1 MTRSVKLRCS
11 LNRRT
16 LDLADDGGTMSTLT
30 TTVTFLRTVLSV
42 RLMRLRAASRDKD
55 TGASAVEL
63 AIITAVILGIA
74 AALLLVIKNFV
85 TTESAQIHG

>member
-1 MTRSVKLRCS
+1 
-11 LNRRT
+11 
-16 LDLADDGGTMSTLT
+16 MSYLT
-30 TTVTFLRTVLSV
+30 TTMTFLRTVLGV
-42 RLMRLRAASRDKD
+42 RLAQLRVAARDKD
-55 TGASAVEL
+55 AGASAVEL

>member
-1 MTRSVKLRCS
+1 
-11 LNRRT
+11 
-16 LDLADDGGTMSTLT
+16 MSYLT
-30 TTVTFLRTVLSV
+30 TTMTFLRTVLVV
-42 RLMRLRAASRDKD
+42 RLAHLRAAAGEKD
-55 TGASAVEL
+55 AGASAVEL

>member
-1 MTRSVKLRCS
+1 MTYI
-11 LNRRT
+11 
-16 LDLADDGGTMSTLT
+16 TMSI
-30 TTVTFLRTVLSV
+30 TFFKTILGG
-42 RLMRLRAASRDKD
+42 RLARLRMAVLDKD
-55 TGASAVEL
+55 AGASAVEL

>member
-1 MTRSVKLRCS
+1 MTY
-11 LNRRT
+11 
-16 LDLADDGGTMSTLT
+16 LT
-30 TTVTFLRTVLSV
+30 TTITFLRTLLGI
-42 RLMRLRAASRDKD
+42 RLVQLRVAARDND
-55 TGASAVEL
+55 AGASAVEL

>member
-1 MTRSVKLRCS
+1 MTCI
-11 LNRRT
+11 
-16 LDLADDGGTMSTLT
+16 TMTM
-30 TTVTFLRTVLSV
+30 TFLRTILGNRLARIRMAVLV
-42 RLMRLRAASRDKD
+42 KD
-55 TGASAVEL
+55 AGASAVEL

>member
-1 MTRSVKLRCS
+1 MTYLTMTVMFF
-11 LNRRT
+11 RT
-16 LDLADDGGTMSTLT
+16 ILGGRLA
-30 TTVTFLRTVLSV
+30 
-42 RLMRLRAASRDKD
+42 RLRVAALEKD
-55 TGASAVEL
+55 AGASAVEL

>member
-1 MTRSVKLRCS
+1 MTYL
-11 LNRRT
+11 
-16 LDLADDGGTMSTLT
+16 TM
-30 TTVTFLRTVLSV
+30 TVTFFRAILGS
-42 RLMRLRAASRDKD
+42 RLARLRAAVLDKD
-55 TGASAVEL
+55 AGASAVEL

>member
-1 MTRSVKLRCS
+1 
-11 LNRRT
+11 
-16 LDLADDGGTMSTLT
+16 MSYLT
-30 TTVTFLRTVLSV
+30 TTMTFLRTILGV
-42 RLMRLRAASRDKD
+42 RLARLRAAARDQD
-55 TGASAVEL
+55 AGASAVEL

>member
-1 MTRSVKLRCS
+1 MTY
-11 LNRRT
+11 
-16 LDLADDGGTMSTLT
+16 LT
-30 TTVTFLRTVLSV
+30 TTITFLRTVLGI
-42 RLMRLRAASRDKD
+42 RLGRLRAAARDND
-55 TGASAVEL
+55 AGASAVEL

>member
-1 MTRSVKLRCS
+1 MTYITMTMTFFKAILGSRLAHLR
-11 LNRRT
+11 
-16 LDLADDGGTMSTLT
+16 M
-30 TTVTFLRTVLSV
+30 TVL
-42 RLMRLRAASRDKD
+42 DKD
-55 TGASAVEL
+55 AGASAVEL

>member
-1 MTRSVKLRCS
+1 MTYLTMTMTFFRAILRSRI
-11 LNRRT
+11 
-16 LDLADDGGTMSTLT
+16 A
-30 TTVTFLRTVLSV
+30 
-42 RLMRLRAASRDKD
+42 RLRAATLDKD
-55 TGASAVEL
+55 AGASAVEL

>member
-1 MTRSVKLRCS
+1 
-11 LNRRT
+11 
-16 LDLADDGGTMSTLT
+16 MSNLS
-30 TTVTFLRTVLSV
+30 TTVTFLRTVLGV
-42 RLMRLRAASRDKD
+42 RLVRLRAAARDRD